1 MFRGLDLV
9 QNDIIRGHG
18 HGNPGLGYRC
28 GFLVFDVKIFLFVFN
43 TGKKTVNRHGILKLC
58 DLSGTTRI
66 GPAFKG

>member
-43 TGKKTVNRHGILKLC
+43 TGKKTVKTVTINML
-58 DLSGTTRI
+58 
-66 GPAFKG
+66 